1 MSQEILTL
9 SRKQNGTVPSPRP
22 RRPPSAPFRS
32 QQNSAPRS
40 LPPAAQRAPLPLGP
54 PRPPSPRPLGAVVR
68 ELRAPACPAA
78 SRAGRSGAA
87 WRCAAACGPGEG
99 LCAPRGRRGRPP
111 AGAAPPPAFGFLF
124 DIDGVLVRGSQVV
137 PAAREAFRRLSDAGG
152 RLRVPVVFL
161 TNAGNCLRAA
171 KARELSQALG
181 LQVSPEQVILSHSPL
196 RLFSQ
201 FHPKCM
207 LVAGQGP
214 VEENARNLGFKHVVT
229 IEALRK
235 AYPLLDMVDQSRR
248 PKEGGMVLL
257 CPVRWETSL
266 QLITDVL
273 LSNGNPGAEPEGI
286 PYPHLPV
293 LACNMDLLWMAEAK
307 MPSRFGHGT
316 FLLCLENIY
325 KKVTGRELKYEA
337 LIGKPSTVTY
347 RYAEYLIKEQAEK
360 HGWKAPIRRLYAI
373 GDNPMSD
380 VYGAN
385 LYNNYLKSAQ
395 QNQVKAGVER
405 IPQAANP
412 QTEDNLGV
420 ESCESI
426 LVCTGV
432 YRHNADV
439 CRKPEECNTET
450 VFHGHRDFCF
460 DPSLVEASYIVQ
472 DVNEAVQLAFEKENW
487 S

>member
-1 MSQEILTL
+1 Q
-9 SRKQNGTVPSPRP
+9 
-22 RRPPSAPFRS
+22 RRPPA
-32 QQNSAPRS
+32 
-40 LPPAAQRAPLPLGP
+40 
-54 PRPPSPRPLGAVVR
+54 PRPPGAVVR
-68 ELRAPACPAA
+68 ELRAPACP
-78 SRAGRSGAA
+78 
-87 WRCAAACGPGEG
+87 
-99 LCAPRGRRGRPP
+99 
-111 AGAAPPPAFGFLF
+111 PPPAFGFLF
-124 DIDGVLVRGSQVV
+124 DIDGVLVRGSQVL
-137 PAAREAFRRLSDAGG
+137 PAAREAFRRLAGAGG

-171 KARELSQALG
+171 KARELAQALG

-201 FHPKCM
+201 FHRRCM

-214 VEENARNLGFKHVVT
+214 VEENAHNLGFKNVVT

-248 PKEGGMVLL
+248 PKELPPPTTGFPTIEGVILFGE
-257 CPVRWETSL
+257 PVRWETSL
-266 QLITDVL
+266 QLIIDVL
-273 LSNGNPGAEPEGI
+273 LSNGSPGAELKEI

-307 MPSRFGHGT
+307 MPRFGHGT

-347 RYAEYLIKEQAEK
+347 RYAEYLIHEQAK
-360 HGWKAPIRRLYAI
+360 KQGWNSPIRRLYAI

-380 VYGAN
+380 IYGAN

-395 QNQVKAGVER
+395 RNQA
-405 IPQAANP
+405 Q
-412 QTEDNLGV
+412 
-420 ESCESI
+420 SCKSI

-432 YRHNADV
+432 YRHSAEAPS
-439 CRKPEECNTET
+439 KPEKHNTET
-450 VFHGHRDFCF
+450 VFHGHRDFSF
-460 DPSLVEASYIVQ
+460 DPSLVEASYVVQ
-472 DVNEAVQLAFEKENW
+472 DVNEAVQLAFQKENW

>member
-1 MSQEILTL
+1 M
-9 SRKQNGTVPSPRP
+9 
-22 RRPPSAPFRS
+22 A
-32 QQNSAPRS
+32 
-40 LPPAAQRAPLPLGP
+40 
-54 PRPPSPRPLGAVVR
+54 
-68 ELRAPACPAA
+68 LRGCV
-78 SRAGRSGAA
+78 RAGRGALRNA
-87 WRCAAACGPGEG
+87 GPP
-99 LCAPRGRRGRPP
+99 ARRGC
-111 AGAAPPPAFGFLF
+111 AGGRPPAFGFLF

-137 PAAREAFRRLSDAGG
+137 PAAREAFRRLSDASG
-152 RLRVPVVFL
+152 RPRVPVVFL
-161 TNAGNCLRAA
+161 TNAGNCLREA

-181 LQVSPEQVILSHSPL
+181 LQVSGGLGSLRGDKVQAEQGEWEIIGLPPLCPQVYPEQVILSHSPL

-201 FHPKCM
+201 FHPKSV

-214 VEENARNLGFKHVVT
+214 VEENARNLGFKRVVT

-248 PKEGGMVLL
+248 PKELPPPSTGFPTIEGVVLFGE
-257 CPVRWETSL
+257 PVRWETSL
-266 QLITDVL
+266 QLIIDVL

-307 MPSRFGHGT
+307 MPRFGHGT

-360 HGWKAPIRRLYAI
+360 RGWKAPIRRLYAI

-395 QNQVKAGVER
+395 QNQVQAGVKR

-412 QTEDNLGV
+412 QTEDHVAV

-432 YRHNADV
+432 YRHNADAS
-439 CRKPEECNTET
+439 RKPEECNTET

>member
-1 MSQEILTL
+1 MALGSSCLRAGRGL
-9 SRKQNGTVPSPRP
+9 LR
-22 RRPPSAPFRS
+22 
-32 QQNSAPRS
+32 
-40 LPPAAQRAPLPLGP
+40 AAG
-54 PRPPSPRPLGAVVR
+54 PRPP
-68 ELRAPACPAA
+68 PA
-78 SRAGRSGAA
+78 
-87 WRCAAACGPGEG
+87 
-99 LCAPRGRRGRPP
+99 RGRCSGGR
-111 AGAAPPPAFGFLF
+111 PPAFGFLF
-124 DIDGVLVRGSQVV
+124 DVDGVLVRGSQAV
-137 PAAREAFRRLSDAGG
+137 PAARRAFQRLSDGGG

-161 TNAGNCLRAA
+161 TNAGNCLRSA
-171 KARELSQALG
+171 KAQELSQALG

-196 RLFSQ
+196 RLFSH
-201 FHPKCM
+201 FHQKCM

-214 VEENARNLGFKHVVT
+214 VEENALNLGFKHVVT

-248 PKEGGMVLL
+248 PKELPPPTTGFPTIEGVILFGE
-257 CPVRWETSL
+257 PVRWETSL
-266 QLITDVL
+266 QLIIDVL
-273 LSNGNPGAEPEGI
+273 LSNGNPGAELQDI

-360 HGWKAPIRRLYAI
+360 QGWKSPIRRLYAV

-385 LYNNYLKSAQ
+385 LYNNYLKSAH
-395 QNQVKAGVER
+395 QNQVQAGVKR
-405 IPQAANP
+405 SPQAASP
-412 QTEDNLGV
+412 QTEDHLELRKDCNNSV

-432 YRHNADV
+432 YRHDADV
-439 CRKPEECNTET
+439 PSKTKERTTET

-472 DVNEAVQLAFEKENW
+472 DVNDAVQLAFKKENW
-487 S
+487 

>member
-1 MSQEILTL
+1 AG
-9 SRKQNGTVPSPRP
+9 RPGAAAAARRGAAGAARP
-22 RRPPSAPFRS
+22 R
-32 QQNSAPRS
+32 
-40 LPPAAQRAPLPLGP
+40 G
-54 PRPPSPRPLGAVVR
+54 
-68 ELRAPACPAA
+68 LR
-78 SRAGRSGAA
+78 R
-87 WRCAAACGPGEG
+87 GPGE
-99 LCAPRGRRGRPP
+99 RRRRGRGAGP
-111 AGAAPPPAFGFLF
+111 AGRPPAFGFLF
-124 DIDGVLVRGSQVV
+124 DVDGVLVRGSQAV
-137 PAAREAFRRLSDAGG
+137 PAARQAFQRLADGSG

-201 FHPKCM
+201 FHQKCM

-214 VEENARNLGFKHVVT
+214 VEENAQNLGFKHVVT

-248 PKEGGMVLL
+248 PKDGWLLVVGLVLGHWVIL
-257 CPVRWETSL
+257 FGEPVRWETSL
-266 QLITDVL
+266 QLIIDVL
-273 LSNGNPGAEPEGI
+273 LSNGNPGAELQDI

-293 LACNMDLLWMAEAK
+293 LACNMDLLWMAEAQ
-307 MPSRFGHGT
+307 MPRFGHGT

-325 KKVTGRELKYEA
+325 KKVTGQELKYEA

-347 RYAEYLIKEQAEK
+347 RYAEYLIKQQAEK
-360 HGWKAPIRRLYAI
+360 QGWKSPIRRLYAV

-380 VYGAN
+380 IYGAN
-385 LYNNYLKSAQ
+385 LYNNYLKSAH
-395 QNQVKAGVER
+395 QNQVQAG
-405 IPQAANP
+405 
-412 QTEDNLGV
+412 
-420 ESCESI
+420 SCESI

-432 YRHNADV
+432 YRHSADV
-439 CRKPEECNTET
+439 PSKTKECTTEA

-472 DVNEAVQLAFEKENW
+472 DVNDAVQLAFKKENW

>member
-1 MSQEILTL
+1 M
-9 SRKQNGTVPSPRP
+9 
-22 RRPPSAPFRS
+22 A
-32 QQNSAPRS
+32 
-40 LPPAAQRAPLPLGP
+40 
-54 PRPPSPRPLGAVVR
+54 
-68 ELRAPACPAA
+68 LRGCL
-78 SRAGRSGAA
+78 RAGRGLLRAA
-87 WRCAAACGPGEG
+87 G
-99 LCAPRGRRGRPP
+99 PRGPP
-111 AGAAPPPAFGFLF
+111 ARGGCAGSSAGGRPPAFGFLF
-124 DIDGVLVRGSQVV
+124 DVDGVLVRGSQAV
-137 PAAREAFRRLSDAGG
+137 PAARQAFRRLADGSG

-161 TNAGNCLRAA
+161 TNAGNCLRSA
-171 KARELSQALG
+171 KAGELSHALG

-201 FHPKCM
+201 FHQKCM
-207 LVAGQGP
+207 LVVGQGP

-248 PKEGGMVLL
+248 PKELPPPTTGFRTIEGVILFGE
-257 CPVRWETSL
+257 PVRWETSL
-266 QLITDVL
+266 QLIIDVL
-273 LSNGNPGAEPEGI
+273 LSNGNPGAELQGI

-307 MPSRFGHGT
+307 MPRFGHGT

-325 KKVTGRELKYEA
+325 KKVTGWELKYEA

-347 RYAEYLIKEQAEK
+347 RYAEYLIKQQAEK
-360 HGWKAPIRRLYAI
+360 QGWKSPIRRLYAV

-380 VYGAN
+380 IYGAN
-385 LYNNYLKSAQ
+385 LYNNYLKSAHQ
-395 QNQVKAGVER
+395 KQVPAGVKR
-405 IPQAANP
+405 SPQAASP
-412 QTEDNLGV
+412 QTEDHLELRKDCNNSV

-439 CRKPEECNTET
+439 PSNTEECTTEA

-472 DVNEAVQLAFEKENW
+472 DVNDAVQLAFKKENW

>member
-1 MSQEILTL
+1 M
-9 SRKQNGTVPSPRP
+9 
-22 RRPPSAPFRS
+22 
-32 QQNSAPRS
+32 
-40 LPPAAQRAPLPLGP
+40 
-54 PRPPSPRPLGAVVR
+54 
-68 ELRAPACPAA
+68 
-78 SRAGRSGAA
+78 
-87 WRCAAACGPGEG
+87 
-99 LCAPRGRRGRPP
+99 
-111 AGAAPPPAFGFLF
+111 
-124 DIDGVLVRGSQVV
+124 
-137 PAAREAFRRLSDAGG
+137 
-152 RLRVPVVFL
+152 PVVFL

-201 FHPKCM
+201 FHPKCV

-248 PKEGGMVLL
+248 PKELPPPTTGFPTIEGVVLFGE
-257 CPVRWETSL
+257 PVRWETSL
-266 QLITDVL
+266 QLIIDVL

-307 MPSRFGHGT
+307 MPRFGHGT

-395 QNQVKAGVER
+395 QNQVEAGVKR

-412 QTEDNLGV
+412 QTEDRLAV

-439 CRKPEECNTET
+439 SRKPEECNMET

-472 DVNEAVQLAFEKENW
+472 DVNEAVLLAFEKENW

>member
-1 MSQEILTL
+1 Q
-9 SRKQNGTVPSPRP
+9 
-22 RRPPSAPFRS
+22 
-32 QQNSAPRS
+32 
-40 LPPAAQRAPLPLGP
+40 
-54 PRPPSPRPLGAVVR
+54 
-68 ELRAPACPAA
+68 
-78 SRAGRSGAA
+78 
-87 WRCAAACGPGEG
+87 
-99 LCAPRGRRGRPP
+99 
-111 AGAAPPPAFGFLF
+111 PPAFGFLF
-124 DIDGVLVRGSQVV
+124 DVDGVLVRGSQAV
-137 PAAREAFRRLSDAGG
+137 PAARQAFRRLADSGG

-161 TNAGNCLRAA
+161 TNAGNCLRSA
-171 KARELSQALG
+171 KAEELTGALG
-181 LQVSPEQVILSHSPL
+181 LQVCPEQVILSHSPL

-201 FHPKCM
+201 FHQKCM

-214 VEENARNLGFKHVVT
+214 VEENAQNLGFKHVVT

-248 PKEGGMVLL
+248 PKELPPPTTGFPTIEGVILFGE
-257 CPVRWETSL
+257 PVRWETSL
-266 QLITDVL
+266 QLIIDVL
-273 LSNGNPGAEPEGI
+273 LSNGNPGAELRDI

-347 RYAEYLIKEQAEK
+347 RYAEYLIRQQAEK
-360 HGWKAPIRRLYAI
+360 LGWKSPIRRLYAV

-385 LYNNYLKSAQ
+385 LYNNYLKSTR
-395 QNQVKAGVER
+395 QNQAGAKKS
-405 IPQAANP
+405 PQAASH
-412 QTEDNLGV
+412 QTEDHLELRKDCNNSV

-432 YRHNADV
+432 YRHSTDIPS
-439 CRKPEECNTET
+439 KTEECTTET

-472 DVNEAVQLAFEKENW
+472 DVNDAVQLAFEKENW

>member
-1 MSQEILTL
+1 M
-9 SRKQNGTVPSPRP
+9 
-22 RRPPSAPFRS
+22 A
-32 QQNSAPRS
+32 
-40 LPPAAQRAPLPLGP
+40 LGGC
-54 PRPPSPRPLGAVVR
+54 L
-68 ELRAPACPAA
+68 
-78 SRAGRSGAA
+78 RAGRGLLRAA
-87 WRCAAACGPGEG
+87 G
-99 LCAPRGRRGRPP
+99 PRGPP
-111 AGAAPPPAFGFLF
+111 AHRGYAGGQPPAFGFLF
-124 DIDGVLVRGSQVV
+124 DVDGVLVRGSQAL
-137 PAAREAFRRLSDAGG
+137 PAARQAFRRLVDSSG
-152 RLRVPVVFL
+152 RPRVPVVFL
-161 TNAGNCLRAA
+161 TNAGNCLRSA
-171 KARELSQALG
+171 KAQELSQALG

-201 FHPKCM
+201 FHQKCM

-214 VEENARNLGFKHVVT
+214 VEENAQNLGFKHVVT

-248 PKEGGMVLL
+248 PKQMPPPTTGFPTIEGVILFGE
-257 CPVRWETSL
+257 PVRWETSL
-266 QLITDVL
+266 QLIIDVL
-273 LSNGNPGAEPEGI
+273 LSNGNPGAELQDV

-307 MPSRFGHGT
+307 MPRFGHGT
-316 FLLCLENIY
+316 FLLCLETIY
-325 KKVTGRELKYEA
+325 KKVTGQDLKYEA

-347 RYAEYLIKEQAEK
+347 RYAEYLIKQQAEK
-360 HGWKAPIRRLYAI
+360 QGWKSPIRRLYAV

-385 LYNNYLKSAQ
+385 LYNNYLKSAH
-395 QNQVKAGVER
+395 QNQVQAGVKR
-405 IPQAANP
+405 SLCAASP
-412 QTEDNLGV
+412 QTEDHLELRKDCNNSV

-432 YRHNADV
+432 YRHNAEGPSSM
-439 CRKPEECNTET
+439 KECTTET

-472 DVNEAVQLAFEKENW
+472 DVNDAVQLAFKKENW

>member
-54 PRPPSPRPLGAVVR
+54 PRPPSPRPLGAV
-68 ELRAPACPAA
+68 
-78 SRAGRSGAA
+78 
-87 WRCAAACGPGEG
+87 
-99 LCAPRGRRGRPP
+99 
-111 AGAAPPPAFGFLF
+111 PPAFGFLF

-248 PKEGGMVLL
+248 PKELAAMLISSNLPGVVLFGE
-257 CPVRWETSL
+257 PVRWETSL

-395 QNQVKAGVER
+395 QNQVKAG
-405 IPQAANP
+405 
-412 QTEDNLGV
+412 
-420 ESCESI
+420 SCESI